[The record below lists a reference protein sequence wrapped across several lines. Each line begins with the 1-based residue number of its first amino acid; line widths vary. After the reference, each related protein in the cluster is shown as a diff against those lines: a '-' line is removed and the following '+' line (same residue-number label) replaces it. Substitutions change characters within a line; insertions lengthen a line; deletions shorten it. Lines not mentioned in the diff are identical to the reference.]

1 MLSSHSES
9 ESTRATASAPR
20 ATSPQS
26 EEDPPEPG
34 YGAYICVHVTET
46 NGHLYFGLTTRRCF
60 SRVLCTL
67 LCPALLLHS
76 QVERA
81 SLSGIVT
88 DSSGSALGG
97 AAVKATGIATAV
109 VTSTVTNGK
118 GNYYLTLV
126 PGDYRVEISG
136 PGFATATVEK
146 FTLSVAQTATFNAS
160 LAIATG
166 QDQVTVADVTPL
178 LEQETASLGTTIES
192 SKISQLPLLGRN
204 AFSLVVLAPGVNPKG
219 NPGTGPLISGGRS
232 NANSVLLDGGQ
243 VLNSTTNDTNYTP
256 PLESV
261 EAFKV
266 QTSSFQAEYGRTA
279 GGVINVTT
287 KTGTNVFH
295 GALYEFF
302 RNDALNA
309 NTYSNNLVGLRRA
322 VVRHNEFGGAIGGP
336 VWIPKVYRGRDR
348 TFFFA
353 TWEGVPDR
361 TPQSIIATVPT
372 AAQRM
377 GDFSKTTGA
386 NGQPILIYDPYTTVA
401 DPAAPGQYIRKAF
414 PNNQI
419 PVSRL
424 DPVALKLLQYFP
436 LPNSAGVGN
445 TGVNNFLESGNSSS
459 AAHRFLARVDH
470 AWSERQR
477 LFVRTGINTNSTTS
491 NVTVNEAFPQQTS
504 TAYEPITERS
514 TSTVAGDTVT
524 FRANLIGEFRVGFTR
539 NHKDSR
545 PTSLGF
551 DITQLGFAP
560 SVAAA
565 TRARLFPLVA
575 ISGLAGLGPATTAI
589 RLSAQ
594 ENRQAQGT
602 VTWVKGWHTFKFG
615 GDLEIFRND
624 TYSPSSPDG
633 SYSFAPS
640 YTQGPS
646 PTKAGG
652 NDGLGLATFLLG
664 LPTSGSLT
672 LDPALA
678 VQQRYTGLFAQDN
691 FKLSRTLTLD
701 FGIRYEYTTPWQDRF
716 NNLAYFSPGTPDPVT
731 GRAGALLFVN
741 QDHRGQTNS
750 NSHDFGPRAGLAW
763 QFAKRTVFRAGYGW
777 FYAQGNRG
785 VGAVSSELGQGF
797 QTSTS
802 VYLGQPSA
810 TPFAPPVG
818 ASLANPF
825 VTGFNV
831 PPSNLVGASIST
843 ITRNALT
850 PAQHQ
855 WTASVQ
861 HQLTG
866 SLLLEAAYTGSRGEH
881 LWQDTPLNAV
891 PPQYL
896 ALGTALAQQV
906 PNPFYGTITTG
917 ALSAPTVARSQLLQP
932 FPQYGNITLHQF
944 PVGDSI
950 YHAVLIRVD
959 KRFSHGFSVL
969 GSFTGSKEID
979 NVGEHFS
986 GRTGIGNPYDLRSYR
1001 SVADYDVPQRLVVS
1015 YIWQLPFGPG
1025 QAHFHSGV
1033 LATMVGNW
1041 QINGIS
1047 SFQKGTP
1054 VVITGPNQS
1063 GLPGLTSRALRL
1075 HSGVL
1080 ESGQT
1085 RDRWFDTSAFASAA
1099 QYTLGSDS
1107 RTEPDL
1113 RGPGI
1118 RNFDLSIGRNQLVRE
1133 RVNTQFRAEAFN
1145 VFNTPQLG
1153 SPDGSVTSPT
1163 FGRILSGTGNRVLQ
1177 LGVRVTF

>member
-1 MLSSHSES
+1 M
-9 ESTRATASAPR
+9 STRF
-20 ATSPQS
+20 
-26 EEDPPEPG
+26 
-34 YGAYICVHVTET
+34 
-46 NGHLYFGLTTRRCF
+46 L
-60 SRVLCTL
+60 TL
-67 LCPALLLHS
+67 LLFSFYFTFCLPA

-81 SLSGIVT
+81 SLSGIVQ
-88 DSSGSALGG
+88 DPSGSAL
-97 AAVKATGIATAV
+97 ANARVTATNLQTSVIS
-109 VTSTVTNGK
+109 STVTNTK
-118 GNYYLTLV
+118 GNYYLTLA
-126 PGDYRVEISG
+126 PGEYRVEISN
-136 PGFATATVEK
+136 PGFGTAAVQN
-146 FTLSVAQTATFNAS
+146 FTLAVAQAATFNAALE
-160 LAIATG
+160 LATV
-166 QDQVTVADVTPL
+166 QNQVTVAEVTPL
-178 LEQETASLGTTIES
+178 LEQETATLGTTIES
-192 SKISQLPLLGRN
+192 TKISQLPLLGRN
-204 AFSLVVLAPGVNPKG
+204 PFSLVVLAPGVNPKG
-219 NPGTGPLISGGRS
+219 NPGTGPLINGGRS

-287 KTGTNVFH
+287 KTGTNTFH
-295 GALYEFF
+295 GAAYEFF

-322 VVRHNEFGGAIGGP
+322 VLRHNEFGVAVGGP
-336 VWIPKVYRGRDR
+336 VWIPKLYKGRDR

-372 AAQRM
+372 VAQRT

-386 NGQPILIYDPYTTVA
+386 NGQPILIYDPYTTAA
-401 DPAAPGQYIRKAF
+401 DPANPGQYLRSPF

-419 PVSRL
+419 PAARL

-436 LPNSAGVGN
+436 LPNAPGVGN

-470 AWSERQR
+470 ALSDRQR

-491 NVTVNEAFPQQTS
+491 NVTVNDAFPQQTS
-504 TAYEPITERS
+504 TAYEPITEKS

-524 FRANLIGEFRVGFTR
+524 FRANLIGEFRIGFTR
-539 NHKDSR
+539 DHKDSR

-551 DITQLGFAP
+551 DIAKLGFAP

-565 TRARLFPLVA
+565 ARAQLFPLIT
-575 ISGLAGLGPATTAI
+575 ISGLDGLGPATTAI

-602 VTWVKGWHTFKFG
+602 ITWVKGRHTFKFG
-615 GDLEIFRND
+615 ADLEIFRND
-624 TYSPSSPDG
+624 TYSPASPDG

-646 PTKAGG
+646 PTRASG

-678 VQQRYTGLFAQDN
+678 VQQAYTGAFVQDN

-701 FGIRYEYTTPWQDRF
+701 IGIRYEYTSPWQDRF
-716 NNLAYFSPGTPDPVT
+716 NNLAYFSPSTPDAVT
-731 GRAGALLFVN
+731 GRPGALLFVGKN
-741 QDHRGQTNS
+741 NRGQTNS
-750 NSHDFGPRAGLAW
+750 NPHDFGPRAGLAW
-763 QFAKRTVFRAGYGW
+763 QFTKRTVFRAGYGR

-810 TPFAPPVG
+810 TPFAPPPG
-818 ASLANPF
+818 ASFANPF

-831 PPSNLVGASIST
+831 PPSNLVGASITT

-850 PAQHQ
+850 PVQHQ
-855 WTASVQ
+855 WTASLQ
-861 HQLTG
+861 HQLAA
-866 SLLLEAAYTGSRGEH
+866 SLLIEAAYTGSRGEH

-891 PPQYL
+891 NPSNL
-896 ALGTALAQQV
+896 ALGSALAQQV
-906 PNPFYGTITTG
+906 PNPFYGTIASG

-944 PVGDSI
+944 PVGDSV

-959 KRFSHGFSVL
+959 KRFSRGFSIL

-986 GRTGIGNPYDLRSYR
+986 GRSGIGNPYDLRSNR
-1001 SVADYDVPQRLVVS
+1001 SLADYDVPQRLVVS

-1025 QAHFHSGV
+1025 QSHFHSGL
-1033 LATMVGNW
+1033 LASSWAIGRSMGSPHSRKERPSSSPAPTSPACRGSPPALCGSTAACSPPDRRA
-1041 QINGIS
+1041 INGSIPRRS
-1047 SFQKGTP
+1047 SRPRNTRSERIREPSPTCAAPAFET
-1054 VVITGPNQS
+1054 
-1063 GLPGLTSRALRL
+1063 LTSLWPATNWCAN
-1075 HSGVL
+1075 
-1080 ESGQT
+1080 E
-1085 RDRWFDTSAFASAA
+1085 
-1099 QYTLGSDS
+1099 
-1107 RTEPDL
+1107 
-1113 RGPGI
+1113 
-1118 RNFDLSIGRNQLVRE
+1118 
-1133 RVNTQFRAEAFN
+1133 
-1145 VFNTPQLG
+1145 
-1153 SPDGSVTSPT
+1153 
-1163 FGRILSGTGNRVLQ
+1163 
-1177 LGVRVTF
+1177 